1 MAFWPEAIPMKYL
14 HLIIITL
21 ISGFM
26 LSGHAA
32 SPKKSGFLS
41 DYDRLVEGE
50 YLEAY
55 WVDMTRIERSDAPS
69 FLLGKISVAG
79 IKDHK
84 GVTVADCV
92 GWLRNDLL
100 KGVVTSDNQAARY
113 RLDLAITHMDPGSR
127 AKRLWAGEFGAGH
140 AQLQIEGKVVDTENG
155 ELIAAFAERRRSSGA
170 LGAKDLAGDA
180 GPHIIEH
187 LVSLVSA
194 DVNSE
199 LRATFT
205 AR

>member
-1 MAFWPEAIPMKYL
+1 MKYL
-14 HLIIITL
+14 NLAVTVL

-32 SPKKSGFLS
+32 SPKKSGYLS

-55 WVDMTRIERSDAPS
+55 WVDVTQIEKRDTPS
-69 FLLGKISVAG
+69 MLLGEITVSK

-84 GVTVADCV
+84 GVSVTDCV
-92 GWLRNDLL
+92 GWLRKDLL
-100 KGVVTSDNQAARY
+100 KGVVVSDGQAAKY

-140 AQLQIEGKVVDTENG
+140 AQLQIEGKVVDTESG
-155 ELIAAFAERRRSSGA
+155 EVVAAFAERRRSSGA
-170 LGAKDLAGDA
+170 LGAKDLGGDA

-187 LVSLVSA
+187 LVGLISE

-199 LRATFT
+199 FLATFT
-205 AR
+205 SR

>member
-1 MAFWPEAIPMKYL
+1 MKYL
-14 HLIIITL
+14 NLAVTVL

-32 SPKKSGFLS
+32 SPKKSGYLS

-55 WVDMTRIERSDAPS
+55 WVDVTQIEKRDTPS
-69 FLLGKISVAG
+69 MLLGEITASK

-84 GVTVADCV
+84 GVSVTDCV
-92 GWLRNDLL
+92 GWLRKDLL
-100 KGVVTSDNQAARY
+100 KGVVVSDGQAAKY

-140 AQLQIEGKVVDTENG
+140 AQLQIEGKVVDTESG
-155 ELIAAFAERRRSSGA
+155 EVVAAFAERRRSSGA
-170 LGAKDLAGDA
+170 LGAKDLEGDA

-187 LVSLVSA
+187 LVGLISE

-199 LRATFT
+199 FVATFT
-205 AR
+205 SR

>member
-1 MAFWPEAIPMKYL
+1 
-14 HLIIITL
+14 
-21 ISGFM
+21 
-26 LSGHAA
+26 
-32 SPKKSGFLS
+32 
-41 DYDRLVEGE
+41 
-50 YLEAY
+50 
-55 WVDMTRIERSDAPS
+55 
-69 FLLGKISVAG
+69 
-79 IKDHK
+79 
-84 GVTVADCV
+84 
-92 GWLRNDLL
+92 
-100 KGVVTSDNQAARY
+100 
-113 RLDLAITHMDPGSR
+113 MDPGSR

-155 ELIAAFAERRRSSGA
+155 EVIAAFAERRRSSGA

>member
-1 MAFWPEAIPMKYL
+1 MKYL
-14 HLIIITL
+14 NLAVTVL

-32 SPKKSGFLS
+32 SPKKSGYLS

-55 WVDMTRIERSDAPS
+55 WVDVTQIEKRDTPS
-69 FLLGKISVAG
+69 MLLGEITVSK

-84 GVTVADCV
+84 GVSVTDCV
-92 GWLRNDLL
+92 GWLRKDLL
-100 KGVVTSDNQAARY
+100 KGVVVSDGQAAKY

-140 AQLQIEGKVVDTENG
+140 AQLQIEGKVVDTESG
-155 ELIAAFAERRRSSGA
+155 EVVAAFAERRRSSGA
-170 LGAKDLAGDA
+170 LGAKDLGGDA

-187 LVSLVSA
+187 LVGLISE

-199 LRATFT
+199 FVATFT
-205 AR
+205 SR

>member
-1 MAFWPEAIPMKYL
+1 MA
-14 HLIIITL
+14 
-21 ISGFM
+21 
-26 LSGHAA
+26 
-32 SPKKSGFLS
+32 
-41 DYDRLVEGE
+41 
-50 YLEAY
+50 
-55 WVDMTRIERSDAPS
+55 RIERSDAPN
-69 FLLGKISVAG
+69 FLLGEISVGG

-84 GVTVADCV
+84 GVTVTDCV

-100 KGVVTSDNQAARY
+100 NGVVISDIQAAKY
-113 RLDLAITHMDPGSR
+113 RLDLAITHMDPGSA

-140 AQLQIEGKVVDTENG
+140 AQLQVEGKVVDIESG
-155 ELIAAFAERRRSSGA
+155 EVIAAFAERRRSSGS

-187 LVSLVSA
+187 LVGLISA

-199 LRATFT
+199 LLATFT

>member
-1 MAFWPEAIPMKYL
+1 MRYL
-14 HLIIITL
+14 NLAVTVL
-21 ISGFM
+21 ISGFI

-32 SPKKSGFLS
+32 SPKKSGYLS

-55 WVDMTRIERSDAPS
+55 WVDITRIEKSDAPS
-69 FLLGKISVAG
+69 MLLGEISVGG

-84 GVTVADCV
+84 GVTVTDCV
-92 GWLRNDLL
+92 GWLRNDLM
-100 KGVVTSDNQAARY
+100 KSVVFSDSQAAKY

-140 AQLQIEGKVVDTENG
+140 AQLQIEGKVVDIESG
-155 ELIAAFAERRRSSGA
+155 EVIAAFAERRRSSGA
-170 LGAKDLAGDA
+170 LGAKDLGGDA

-187 LVSLVSA
+187 LVGLISA

-199 LRATFT
+199 LLATFT
-205 AR
+205 SR